1 MGTFKNPGGRPS
13 KFKKRYIKDMIEFFD
28 IEPTRKELM
37 KTTTK
42 NGNEISNE
50 YKLVANRF
58 PTIVK
63 FAKSIDVGYTT
74 VYDWAHSGTDS
85 YLANKLKTNAGITA
99 AQVKQLAYLAEFS
112 DAYKTCKS
120 QQQDF
125 LMDNGLIGASP
136 ASAFIFT
143 AKNVTKMRDKVE
155 NDIKVTEVK
164 PLLDNLRNRAKDKED
179 EHST

>member
-1 MGTFKNPGGRPS
+1 LHTVEQKLKER
-13 KFKKRYIKDMIEFFD
+13 I
-28 IEPTRKELM
+28 KEL
-37 KTTTK
+37 
-42 NGNEISNE
+42 
-50 YKLVANRF
+50 
-58 PTIVK
+58 
-63 FAKSIDVGYTT
+63 
-74 VYDWAHSGTDS
+74 SGM
-85 YLANKLKTNAGITA
+85 
-99 AQVKQLAYLAEFS
+99 AEFCK
-112 DAYKTCKS
+112 AYKTCKS

-164 PLLDNLRNRAKDKED
+164 PLLDNLRKKKED